1 MRNARA
7 SLFWKV
13 WFVTNAFACTLAVAM
28 DTPAQQGLPPFSSS
42 SSVLMLQRIPGHSPA
57 TTASVQGVV
66 RDETGRAV
74 PGVTISAS
82 RAGVAVRSVMSN
94 SEGIFRMLDLPLGTY
109 QFQAGRDGFSPEALS
124 GVQLTSGELL
134 TLEVRLQ
141 ASGAA
146 TPSYKLAMGLPGT
159 SGTEMSEPPLI
170 SSYPTPYRR

>member
-1 MRNARA
+1 
-7 SLFWKV
+7 
-13 WFVTNAFACTLAVAM
+13 
-28 DTPAQQGLPPFSSS
+28 
-42 SSVLMLQRIPGHSPA
+42 MLQRIPGHSPA
-57 TTASVQGVV
+57 TAASVQGVV

-74 PGVTISAS
+74 PGVTITAS
-82 RAGVAVRSVMSN
+82 RAGVAIRSIMSN

-124 GVQLTSGELL
+124 GVQLTGGELL

-170 SSYPTPYRR
+170 SSYPTPIQTLKPPTPWPLADVPAEVPTDSANFAQDVPIAGM